1 MSLGVR
7 DVIVNTGQLPKVTGF
22 QNARLPASLGVVN
35 EGAGLAFRYAFQVTF
50 ELDGIAA
57 ADVSP
62 FRTVEMKTHWTDP
75 IAAKFA
81 TPAPNVRA
89 ANPAKNDDPN
99 SQNVVRSTDSLT
111 VMDAPGPSNPIVL
124 KDDKHY
130 PITFEGKFRL
140 YLRHTPS
147 NLEIASLIYYIRT
160 NKPTKSGTVT
170 GQFDIM
176 EIKWASMLA
185 TVTHNPGEL
194 PSAPTYTILGWMS
207 RAL

>member
-7 DVIVNTGQLPKVTGF
+7 DAIVNTGNLPRVTGF
-22 QNARLPASLGVVN
+22 QNARLPAALGVVN

-50 ELDGIAA
+50 ELDGVSPN
-57 ADVSP
+57 DTSP

-89 ANPAKNDDPN
+89 ANPTKNDDPN
-99 SQNVVRSTDSLT
+99 SQNVVRSADSLT

-124 KDDKHY
+124 KDDRHY
-130 PITFEGKFRL
+130 PIAFEGKFRL

-147 NLEIASLIYYIRT
+147 NLEIASVLYYIRME
-160 NKPTKSGTVT
+160 KPTKSGNVTGRFDLLEFKWALLLETVT
-170 GQFDIM
+170 ATPGQG
-176 EIKWASMLA
+176 L
-185 TVTHNPGEL
+185 
-194 PSAPTYTILGWMS
+194 SAPTYSILGWMS